1 MSARLRPQRLTPFG
15 LAACLLATAI
25 CSDAR
30 AAEPTAPA
38 GSDRARIA
46 DAARGLDGRA
56 AINQTA
62 GAGNAQ
68 ANLAAFAL
76 SPDGLALASLH
87 ADQRIGETDID
98 IDADA
103 AHIASGRAASARIDA
118 HAVAD
123 SRGLLQLN
131 QSAGTGNRQLN
142 AFALSNGRIATGIV
156 VAGLDDAALA
166 SVAGATT
173 DDAYSANAA
182 PSLREAVIADD
193 AFRGGQGVLQLNQ
206 TAGTGNASVNAIVL
220 QLPGGVP

>member
-30 AAEPTAPA
+30 ADEPTAPA

-46 DAARGLDGRA
+46 DEARGVDGRA

-62 GAGNAQ
+62 GVGNAQ

-87 ADQRIGETDID
+87 AGQRSADTGVETD
-98 IDADA
+98 DAR
-103 AHIASGRAASARIDA
+103 IASGRAASARIDT
-118 HAVAD
+118 HAFTD

-131 QSAGTGNRQLN
+131 QSAGTSNRQLN

>member
-30 AAEPTAPA
+30 ADEPTAPA

-62 GAGNAQ
+62 GVGNAQ
-68 ANLAAFAL
+68 ANLAAFAI

-87 ADQRIGETDID
+87 AGQRIAETDIET
-98 IDADA
+98 DA
-103 AHIASGRAASARIDA
+103 ARIASGRAASARIDA
-118 HAVAD
+118 HALAD

-142 AFALSNGRIATGIV
+142 AFALSNGRIATGVV

-173 DDAYSANAA
+173 DDAYGAHAA

>member
-30 AAEPTAPA
+30 ADQPSAPA

-62 GAGNAQ
+62 GVGNAQ
-68 ANLAAFAL
+68 ANLAAFAI
-76 SPDGLALASLH
+76 SPEGLALASLH
-87 ADQRIGETDID
+87 ADQRIADTDIETD
-98 IDADA
+98 DAS
-103 AHIASGRAASARIDA
+103 IASTRAASARIDA
-118 HAVAD
+118 RALAD

-142 AFALSNGRIATGIV
+142 AFAMSNGRIATGVV

-166 SVAGATT
+166 SVAGANA
-173 DDAYSANAA
+173 DDAYGANAA

-193 AFRGGQGVLQLNQ
+193 ALRGGQGVLQLNQ

-220 QLPGGVP
+220 QLPGGAP

>member
-1 MSARLRPQRLTPFG
+1 MSARLRPLRLTPFG

-25 CSDAR
+25 CTDSR
-30 AAEPTAPA
+30 AAEPTSPA

-46 DAARGLDGRA
+46 DAARDLDGRA

-62 GAGNAQ
+62 GVGNAQ

-76 SPDGLALASLH
+76 SPDGLALASLR
-87 ADQRIGETDID
+87 ADQRIADTD
-98 IDADA
+98 DARTA
-103 AHIASGRAASARIDA
+103 LGRAASARIDA
-118 HAVAD
+118 QAFAD
-123 SRGLLQLN
+123 SHGLVQLN

-142 AFALSNGRIATGIV
+142 AFALSNGRIATGVV

-166 SVAGATT
+166 SVAGANA
-173 DDAYSANAA
+173 DDAYGASVV

>member
-30 AAEPTAPA
+30 ADEPTAPA

-46 DAARGLDGRA
+46 DAARGVDGRA

-62 GAGNAQ
+62 GVGNAQ

-87 ADQRIGETDID
+87 AGQRSADTDIETD
-98 IDADA
+98 DAR
-103 AHIASGRAASARIDA
+103 IASGRAASARIDT
-118 HAVAD
+118 HAFTD

>member
-1 MSARLRPQRLTPFG
+1 MSARLRPLRLTPFG

-30 AAEPTAPA
+30 ADEPTAPA

-62 GAGNAQ
+62 GVGNAQ
-68 ANLAAFAL
+68 ANLAAIAIT
-76 SPDGLALASLH
+76 PEGLALASLH
-87 ADQRIGETDID
+87 ADQRIAETDIE
-98 IDADA
+98 IDAA
-103 AHIASGRAASARIDA
+103 RIASGRASSARIDA
-118 HAVAD
+118 HAFAD
-123 SRGLLQLN
+123 SRGLVQLN
-131 QSAGTGNRQLN
+131 QSAGSGNRQLN
-142 AFALSNGRIATGIV
+142 AFALSHGRIATGVI
-156 VAGLDDAALA
+156 AGLDDAALA
-166 SVAGATT
+166 SVAGANG
-173 DDAYSANAA
+173 DDAYGANAA

-206 TAGTGNASVNAIVL
+206 TAGIGNASVNAIVL

>member
-30 AAEPTAPA
+30 ADEPAAPA

-62 GAGNAQ
+62 GVGNAQ
-68 ANLAAFAL
+68 ANLAAFAI

-87 ADQRIGETDID
+87 AGQRIAETDIET
-98 IDADA
+98 DA
-103 AHIASGRAASARIDA
+103 ARIASGRAASARIDA
-118 HAVAD
+118 HALAD

-142 AFALSNGRIATGIV
+142 AFALSNGRIATGVV

-166 SVAGATT
+166 SVASATT
-173 DDAYSANAA
+173 DDAYGAHAA

>member
-1 MSARLRPQRLTPFG
+1 MSARLRPLRLTPFG

-25 CSDAR
+25 CTDAR

-46 DAARGLDGRA
+46 DAARGLDGRV

-62 GAGNAQ
+62 GVGNAQ
-68 ANLAAFAL
+68 ANLAAIAIT
-76 SPDGLALASLH
+76 PEGLALASLH
-87 ADQRIGETDID
+87 ADQRIAETDIET
-98 IDADA
+98 DA
-103 AHIASGRAASARIDA
+103 ARIASGRAASARIDA
-118 HAVAD
+118 HAFAD
-123 SRGLLQLN
+123 SRGLVQLS

-142 AFALSNGRIATGIV
+142 AFALSHGRIATGVI

-166 SVAGATT
+166 SVAGANG
-173 DDAYSANAA
+173 DDAYGANAA

-206 TAGTGNASVNAIVL
+206 TAGTGNTSVNAIVL